1 MRRPDIALVPSF
13 QRAASRVVIRRTAN
27 YGQDLAA
34 VIYQALA
41 VFDPPVKD
49 KTVLLKPN
57 LVGFD
62 PLCEMNTHPYVI
74 AATRESFLRLGAAQV
89 LIGDGPAMERDTEAI
104 LKTFRLG
111 ECTRTGGG

>member
-13 QRAASRVVIRRTAN
+13 QRAPSRVAIRRTAN
-27 YGQDLAA
+27 YEQDLAA
-34 VIYQALA
+34 VIYETLR
-41 VFDPPVKD
+41 VFQLPVKD

-74 AATRESFLRLGAAQV
+74 AAARESFCVWALHR
-89 LIGDGPAMERDTEAI
+89 
-104 LKTFRLG
+104 F
-111 ECTRTGGG
+111 